1 MPADWPVH
9 DRLDEPEPPGMLVG
23 LRLHERLVELVVTA
37 SETVPVKALIG
48 DIEIVEVA
56 VTFTF
61 VDTLVGLAE
70 MVKSCVR

>member
-1 MPADWPVH
+1 
-9 DRLDEPEPPGMLVG
+9 MLVG

-56 VTFTF
+56 ATFTL

-70 MVKSCVR
+70 MVKSCVW